1 MLKITL
7 AVVAALAITGSAH
20 AVNRY
25 NSKTVTCDKARSLV
39 AAQGAVIFRYP
50 SARKPDLILYNR
62 FVQHAGHCA
71 IGEVTAPQSIPTK
84 DKDSCT
90 LLRCI
95 NRPDED
101 GMFRHGRGG
110 NRGNLGNLGV
120 LRP

>member
-1 MLKITL
+1 MLKTAL
-7 AVVAALAITGSAH
+7 AVVATLAVTGSAH

-25 NSKTVTCDKARSLV
+25 DSRTVTCDKARSLV
-39 AAQGAVIFRYP
+39 ATQGAVIFRYP

-84 DKDSCT
+84 DANSCM

-95 NRPDED
+95 SRPDDD
-101 GMFRHGRGG
+101 GLFRHRRGG
-110 NRGNLGNLGV
+110 NAGNLGNLGV
-120 LRP
+120 LKP